1 MLYSYASQPDGEIFK
16 DRLRISSSFASPVH
30 SMGFGTWKT
39 TGELFTSE
47 FEKEKVHEEKEE
59 MGEGE
64 ENTWREGEKG
74 AER

>member
-1 MLYSYASQPDGEIFK
+1 MHPSQMEK
-16 DRLRISSSFASPVH
+16 SSRTRCESHPVLHLQCIH

-47 FEKEKVHEEKEE
+47 LEKEKVHEEKEE

-64 ENTWREGEKG
+64 ENTWREGRKG

>member
-1 MLYSYASQPDGEIFK
+1 
-16 DRLRISSSFASPVH
+16 
-30 SMGFGTWKT
+30 MGFGTWKT